1 MCKIP
6 PSLRQQSERNLAG
19 IPVFVCKFLN
29 VSEAVP
35 CPPFLHTS
43 ESGQGT
49 IERDNRAVSA
59 PESSTK
65 SWDTA
70 PTGPGHEGANDRQDT
85 EPERL

>member
-1 MCKIP
+1 M
-6 PSLRQQSERNLAG
+6 
-19 IPVFVCKFLN
+19 FLN

-70 PTGPGHEGANDRQDT
+70 LLGPGHKGTNSQQGTETETDVNTEGFAQSA
-85 EPERL
+85 L